1 VDPLVLPSTADALA
15 GAAVSQPS
23 ASLQLG
29 RYSPQRLIGLLV
41 IGVGLLVGVALVAA
55 LFGGIPLHLGAALEN
70 VGTDGTIF
78 WKLRLPRV
86 LLGAVVGAGLC
97 AAGAALQALLQN
109 PLADPFVLGVSGGA
123 AAGATAALLVGE
135 LLGARFGT
143 WNQGAL
149 GFSPQVVF
157 GFGGALLSAFLVRA
171 VGSRSGRLVG
181 AAALLAGAVINAVA
195 GALVLLAQVALSPD
209 RAQQILLWLAG
220 SLGYPPPST
229 LWVAA
234 ICVTG
239 GCAGLCLLAGRIRL
253 LALGNDAA
261 AQLGIDVANTARWT
275 LALTSLVV
283 AAAVAVSGL
292 IGFVGLLVPHLLRM
306 RLGPDQRLLL
316 PASVFGGAILLV
328 AADAAGR
335 LAFLPLG
342 IEPPV
347 GALTALLGGP
357 LFLVLLRR
365 SLRSVA

>member
-1 VDPLVLPSTADALA
+1 MQPSVLPSAAEVLVSP
-15 GAAVSQPS
+15 GAASPEQLV
-23 ASLQLG
+23 ALG
-29 RYSPQRLIGLLV
+29 RYSRERLIWLLV
-41 IGVGLLVGVALVAA
+41 VGVAALAGVALAAA
-55 LFGGIPLHLGAALEN
+55 LFGGVPLHLGAALANE
-70 VGTDGTIF
+70 GSDGTIF

-86 LLGAVVGAGLC
+86 ALGAIVGAGLC

-123 AAGATAALLVGE
+123 AAGATAAVLAGE
-135 LLGARFGT
+135 LLGAHL
-143 WNQGAL
+143 GASL
-149 GFSPQVVF
+149 GFSPQIIF
-157 GFGGALLSAFLVRA
+157 GFGGALLAAFLVRA
-171 VGSRSGRLVG
+171 IGSRSGRLVA

-195 GALVLLAQVALSPD
+195 GGLVLLSQLALSPE

-234 ICVTG
+234 GCVTV
-239 GCAGLCLLAGRIRL
+239 GCAGLALLAGRIRL
-253 LALGNDAA
+253 LALGNDEA
-261 AQLGIDVANTARWT
+261 AQLGVDVPGTVRMT
-275 LALTSLVV
+275 LGLTSLVV

-292 IGFVGLLVPHLLRM
+292 IGFVGLLVPHMLRL

-316 PASVFGGAILLV
+316 PASVFGGAIFLIL
-328 AADAAGR
+328 ADAVGR

-365 SLRSVA
+365 SLREAI